1 MAERAS
7 GWRAELARGRSVG
20 GSGLGRPPAC
30 PLSPRA
36 LPARVGAGGAAWA
49 ARPEPLPFTQWQAGS
64 VGPGRAVEL
73 ARGRQPLAGMDA
85 CLHGRLH
92 PLRFQAVDN
101 KYMPVTV
108 APSPGRGATVAPP
121 PAIRK
126 RSGGQV
132 ETGLSGLVLEMTGCN
147 ALHVC
152 TYVERSHARCSRP
165 RVRLVY
171 CQHNSTR
178 PGPPRRSKRVP
189 SGSHVHEARHP
200 DHKQGM
206 AGHRTRP
213 TRTCQSPPAL
223 LCRAAIQRYGCT
235 AHARHHLL
243 ARALNSAPAASCLNK
258 ASNSNHDDKK
268 LTTKHLDD
276 CDCLRNI

>member
-1 MAERAS
+1 M
-7 GWRAELARGRSVG
+7 
-20 GSGLGRPPAC
+20 
-30 PLSPRA
+30 
-36 LPARVGAGGAAWA
+36 
-49 ARPEPLPFTQWQAGS
+49 
-64 VGPGRAVEL
+64 

-189 SGSHVHEARHP
+189 SGSHV
-200 DHKQGM
+200 
-206 AGHRTRP
+206 
-213 TRTCQSPPAL
+213 
-223 LCRAAIQRYGCT
+223 QRYGCT

-258 ASNSNHDDKK
+258 ASNSNHDDKN
-268 LTTKHLDD
+268 LTTKHQDD